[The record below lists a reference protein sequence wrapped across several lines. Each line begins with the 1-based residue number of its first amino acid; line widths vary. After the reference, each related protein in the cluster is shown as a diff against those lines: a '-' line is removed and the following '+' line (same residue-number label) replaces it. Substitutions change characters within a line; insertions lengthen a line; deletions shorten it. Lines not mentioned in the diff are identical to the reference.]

1 MKRYIARRLL
11 VALPTLLG
19 LSFLIFALVSAAP
32 GDPAEE
38 LARRLAGSQE
48 ATPADIASARHE
60 LHLDR
65 PFLVQYV
72 TWLRGLVTGDL
83 GISFSRKLPVAGLV
97 RDRVGSTVELAS
109 AALAL
114 IVVFSIPFG
123 LLAAIYHRRWPDHL
137 LRVFSLLGASMPGFF
152 FAYLL
157 IIWLVTRLH
166 LLPVAG
172 RHGLSSLVMP
182 AIVVAVGPTAV
193 ISRLIRSSLLEVF
206 GEDYMRTARSKGLR
220 EVTVIVRHGL
230 RNAAIPVLTL
240 MGGLVGALLEGVVI
254 TEFIFAW
261 PGLGSLTFES
271 ISQRDYPMIQ
281 AVVMLAGTV
290 YVLVNLLVDISY
302 TVVDPRVRLEGTLE
316 RV

>member
-48 ATPADIASARHE
+48 PTPAEIAGARHE
-60 LHLDR
+60 LHLDK

-123 LLAAIYHRRWPDHL
+123 LVAAIYHRRWPDHL

-157 IIWLVTRLH
+157 IIWLVTHLH

-240 MGGLVGALLEGVVI
+240 MGGLIGALLEGVVI

-302 TVVDPRVRLEGTLE
+302 TIVDPRVRLEGTLE

>member
-1 MKRYIARRLL
+1 
-11 VALPTLLG
+11 
-19 LSFLIFALVSAAP
+19 
-32 GDPAEE
+32 
-38 LARRLAGSQE
+38 
-48 ATPADIASARHE
+48 
-60 LHLDR
+60 
-65 PFLVQYV
+65 
-72 TWLRGLVTGDL
+72 
-83 GISFSRKLPVAGLV
+83 
-97 RDRVGSTVELAS
+97 
-109 AALAL
+109 
-114 IVVFSIPFG
+114 
-123 LLAAIYHRRWPDHL
+123 
-137 LRVFSLLGASMPGFF
+137 
-152 FAYLL
+152 
-157 IIWLVTRLH
+157 
-166 LLPVAG
+166 
-172 RHGLSSLVMP
+172 MP

-240 MGGLVGALLEGVVI
+240 MGGLIGALLEGVVI

-302 TVVDPRVRLEGTLE
+302 TIVDPRVRLEGTLE